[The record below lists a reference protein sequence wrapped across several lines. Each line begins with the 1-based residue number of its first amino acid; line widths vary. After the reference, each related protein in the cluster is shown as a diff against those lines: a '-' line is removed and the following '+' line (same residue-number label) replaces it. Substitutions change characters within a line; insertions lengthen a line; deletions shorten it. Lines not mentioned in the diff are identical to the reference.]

1 MFYIRADGNA
11 QTGAG
16 HIMRCLTIAEEIK
29 KKEQVTFLCADALS
43 AALAQSYGYASIVL
57 GKLPF
62 SEEEAV
68 RIMEVLRQEADNSPR
83 FLIDSYLAA
92 PAYVERLAALGRTAF
107 LDDMCREAFPAD
119 VIINYNAFAE
129 REAYRALYGQTAGLQ
144 QEGVSGEQMEAA
156 QKCPTFLLGCD
167 YIPIRQQ
174 FADRRAILRKK
185 PEAILITT
193 GGGDKDNLTGA
204 ILEELLRTEAVGELT
219 MHVVS
224 GAFNPHM
231 QTLAE
236 LAEKHANIQVHKNVT
251 DMAGLMCACDAAVTA
266 GGTTV
271 YELCALGVPFVCFSY
286 AENQDALVSYI
297 GERHI
302 TASAGS
308 MAFGG
313 VSRRS
318 KVLAKIGALT
328 AKLVEDADY
337 RKECQK
343 REVRLVDGCGAARI
357 AGVLLDM

>member
-1 MFYIRADGNA
+1 MFCIRADGNA

-16 HIMRCLTIAEEIK
+16 HIMRCLTIAEELK
-29 KKEQVTFLCADALS
+29 KKEQVIFLCADEPS
-43 AALAQSYGYASIVL
+43 AALAESYGYVSIVL
-57 GKLPF
+57 GKEPF
-62 SEEEAV
+62 SEEEVA
-68 RIMEVLRQEADNSPR
+68 RITEVLRHDVSR
-83 FLIDSYLAA
+83 FLIDSYLAT
-92 PAYVERLAALGRTAF
+92 PAYVERVAALGRTAF
-107 LDDMCREAFPAD
+107 LDDMCREVFPAD

-129 REAYRALYGQTAGLQ
+129 REAYQTLYGQTVGLR
-144 QEGVSGEQMEAA
+144 QEGV
-156 QKCPTFLLGCD
+156 PTFLLGCD
-167 YIPIRQQ
+167 YIPLRQQ
-174 FADRRAILRKK
+174 FVSRRAVLPK
-185 PEAILITT
+185 EAGAILITT
-193 GGGDKDNLTGA
+193 GGGDKDNLAGA
-204 ILEELLRTEAVGELT
+204 IVEELLQREATAQFT

-231 QTLAE
+231 QTLTEMAG
-236 LAEKHANIQVHKNVT
+236 KHGNIQVHKNVT
-251 DMAGLMCACDAAVTA
+251 DMAGLMSACDAAVTA